1 MLALC
6 SSSATDTE
14 TEADTDQDSHSDDSH
29 SREEKPAGPLSPGKV
44 VERVLAP
51 SVAQI
56 LAAAGAV
63 EVTATVLMQ
72 VIPAGDTPRE
82 ASEGGVDERPPV
94 LQSATLLLST
104 IAAKHDAH
112 AFFRCEHPRPHE
124 FPLDRIRARE
134 RFCAVRPAAVVRSG
148 RSWLRSTT
156 VSKPHHS

>member
-29 SREEKPAGPLSPGKV
+29 PREEKPAGPLSPGKV

-82 ASEGGVDERPPV
+82 ESEGGVDERPPV

-112 AFFRCEHPRPHE
+112 AFFRCEHPPPHE
-124 FPLDRIRARE
+124 FPPRSDPSLRAFLRG
-134 RFCAVRPAAVVRSG
+134 ASAGAVRSG
-148 RSWLRSTT
+148 LLWLRSTT
-156 VSKPHHS
+156 VSKPRHS

>member
-1 MLALC
+1 MIALC

-29 SREEKPAGPLSPGKV
+29 PREEKPAGPLSPGKV

-112 AFFRCEHPRPHE
+112 AFFRCEHPP
-124 FPLDRIRARE
+124 P
-134 RFCAVRPAAVVRSG
+134 
-148 RSWLRSTT
+148 
-156 VSKPHHS
+156 

>member
-29 SREEKPAGPLSPGKV
+29 PREKKPAGPLSPGKV

-112 AFFRCEHPRPHE
+112 AFFRCEHPCINPRSDPS
-124 FPLDRIRARE
+124 LRV
-134 RFCAVRPAAVVRSG
+134 FCAVRQRLRCDRGTCG
-148 RSWLRSTT
+148 RPGSW
-156 VSKPHHS
+156 